1 MELEPGIHQLA
12 HGRKPFGIPAPNVYL
27 IQGTDA
33 SMFIDSGWD
42 NEDDH
47 AARMAYLK
55 EVGGPPL
62 TGLLIT
68 HRHADHG
75 GGALRIHQNTG
86 VPTSAHRLDQAAI
99 EAERFGGAATL
110 DSVLDGGESYD
121 LGGLTLQVVH
131 APGHTVGSL
140 AITIPERNVMLSAD
154 TVLGVTTTVVRP
166 SEGDLG
172 KYVET
177 LKMLCDLKPG
187 LIYPGHGGPLTDPDD
202 RIRQLIEHRIHR
214 EEQIVAELKTA
225 PQTIDHL
232 FDTIYP
238 NLPEERQRIGKEQ
251 VESNLIKLTNEGRVA
266 VDGEV
271 YTLT

>member
-1 MELEPGIHQLA
+1 MELEPGIHQLS

-55 EVGGPPL
+55 DIGGPPL

-68 HRHADHG
+68 HRHGDHG
-75 GGALRIHQNTG
+75 GGALRIHQDTG
-86 VPTSAHRLDQAAI
+86 APTSAHRLDQTAI

-110 DSVLDGGESYD
+110 DSVLDGGESFD

-131 APGHTVGSL
+131 TPGHTVGSL
-140 AITIPERNVMLSAD
+140 TVLIPERNVMLSAD
-154 TVLGVTTTVVRP
+154 TVLGMTTTVVRP

-172 KYVET
+172 KYVES
-177 LKMLCDLKPG
+177 LQMLRALKPG
-187 LIYPGHGGPLTDPDD
+187 VIYPGHGEPLTDPDN
-202 RIRQLIEHRIHR
+202 RIRQLIDHRIHR
-214 EEQIVAELKTA
+214 EEQVLAELAKA
-225 PQTIDHL
+225 PQTIDQL
-232 FDTIYP
+232 FQTIYP
-238 NLPEERQRIGKEQ
+238 DLPEERQRIGKEQ
-251 VESNLIKLTNEGRVA
+251 VESQLIKLTIEGRVG